1 MAADKDEEK
10 GFVVKDRR
18 FSASKEAEEKPP
30 RQEEPPAGEENG
42 KAETSPPEESP
53 VEEGPV
59 LELTFMNYLQS
70 LAFSSLI
77 HLGEIPDP
85 TSSQNV
91 KSLPMAK
98 QTIDLLGLLR
108 EKTKGNLTVE
118 EEKAFEYILYDLR
131 VRYVKASQ

>member
-1 MAADKDEEK
+1 MAVDKEEEK

-18 FSASKEAEEKPP
+18 FSASQEAEDKLP
-30 RQEEPPAGEENG
+30 RQEESPAGEENG
-42 KAETSPPEESP
+42 KAETPPPEESL

-70 LAFSSLI
+70 LAFSALI

-85 TSSQNV
+85 TSSQKA

-118 EEKAFEYILYDLR
+118 EDKAFEYLLYDLR
-131 VRYVKASQ
+131 MRYVKASQ

>member
-30 RQEEPPAGEENG
+30 RPAEPPTGESVR
-42 KAETSPPEESP
+42 AEPPPPEESP

-59 LELTFMNYLQS
+59 PEITLMNYLQS
-70 LAFSSLI
+70 LAFSTLI

-85 TSSQNV
+85 TSSQKA

-108 EKTKGNLTVE
+108 EKTKGNLTAE
-118 EEKAFEYILYDLR
+118 EEKAFEFILYDLR
-131 VRYVKASQ
+131 MRYVKASQ